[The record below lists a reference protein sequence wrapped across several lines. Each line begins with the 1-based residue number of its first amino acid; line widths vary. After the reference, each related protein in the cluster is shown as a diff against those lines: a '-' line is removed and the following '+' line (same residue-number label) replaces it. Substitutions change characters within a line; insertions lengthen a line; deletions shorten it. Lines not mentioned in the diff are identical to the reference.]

1 MDAEEY
7 VGCRNI
13 GKEHHGY
20 SDTHN
25 VLHVVHNH
33 KWRHLDSVGSV
44 LHVRPGFSVSHPKQM
59 VSHSPRNLQRGHLL
73 VPRVVQSL
81 LSGLQ
86 CRSLRGPPDH
96 RIRRSIQ
103 QEHPGV
109 APKVVPNAPRTR
121 QAGMNMPHDH
131 NHQISNYNRAFAIGV
146 MLNVIF
152 VAIEAGYGV
161 AAGSLA
167 LIADAGHNLTDVLSL
182 LIAWGAALL
191 ATKPATEKRTYGFRK
206 VTIMASL
213 ASAILLLVALGGITW
228 EAIGRFFDQ
237 KPVEGMT
244 VIVVAAIGVVINTI
258 TALLFVSGQKHD
270 LNIRG
275 AFLHMAADAGVSFGV
290 VVAGVI
296 IMVTGWLLVDPL
308 ISLLI
313 VAVILVGTWSLLRDS
328 MDLAIDSVPKGIDI
342 AGIKRY
348 LTSLETVSQ
357 IHDLHVWALSTTEVA
372 LSVHLIIDDDSSDDG
387 FLPKLQEQLHDRF
400 SIEHSTIQVERQDD
414 GPCMLNKNGCI

>member
-1 MDAEEY
+1 M
-7 VGCRNI
+7 
-13 GKEHHGY
+13 
-20 SDTHN
+20 S
-25 VLHVVHNH
+25 
-33 KWRHLDSVGSV
+33 
-44 LHVRPGFSVSHPKQM
+44 
-59 VSHSPRNLQRGHLL
+59 
-73 VPRVVQSL
+73 
-81 LSGLQ
+81 
-86 CRSLRGPPDH
+86 
-96 RIRRSIQ
+96 
-103 QEHPGV
+103 
-109 APKVVPNAPRTR
+109 
-121 QAGMNMPHDH
+121 HDH

-152 VAIEAGYGV
+152 VAIEAGYGL

-167 LIADAGHNLTDVLSL
+167 LIADAGHNLSDVLSL

-228 EAIGRFFDQ
+228 EAISRFFDP

-244 VIVVAAIGVVINTI
+244 VIAVAAIGVVINTI

-290 VVAGVI
+290 VVAGII
-296 IMVTGWLLVDPL
+296 IMVTGWLLIDPL

-328 MDLAIDSVPKGIDI
+328 MNLAIDSVPKGIDI

-348 LTSLETVSQ
+348 LTSVENVSQ
-357 IHDLHVWALSTTEVA
+357 IHDLHVWPMSTTEVA
-372 LSVHLIIDDDSSDDG
+372 LSVHLIIVGDSLNTD
-387 FLPKLQEQLHDRF
+387 FLSKLQQQLHDRF

-414 GPCMLNKNGCI
+414 GPCMLDKNGCI